1 MATLSLLGLYNH
13 DESLLDG
20 LIENLPN
27 KFGIPSGY
35 EDSYYTDITV
45 DPQTVVENLLLEC
58 AEFEILYADFN
69 ALKRIIKIWSA
80 KEKPVWQK
88 MFNTTCYK
96 YNPIWNKDGKT
107 RWTERQTGSGT
118 KQEKETGTKTNTGT
132 STITDEYT
140 SNTTESEKVT
150 DDYVSSSNTTNKTTG
165 TGKSSR
171 SGTGK
176 SSRSGQDE
184 TTGKISAYNST
195 DFQNREKTNT
205 NTSENNSTESSE
217 NNNTESSEDFTGT
230 GKVTNSGTKTTDG
243 SGKVSNSGKKSS
255 QNSTDETNNVSRETI
270 DSNTGETIHEQTET
284 GNIGVTMTQQM
295 ITAER
300 EIAVFNIID
309 FIINDFKERF
319 CLRIY

>member
-1 MATLSLLGLYNH
+1 MATMSLLGLYNY
-13 DESLLDG
+13 DESLLNG

-35 EDSYYTDITV
+35 EDSYYTDVTIDT
-45 DPQTVVENLLLEC
+45 QTVVENLLVEC
-58 AEFEILYADFN
+58 SEFEILYSDFN

-107 RWTERQTGSGT
+107 VWMERQTGSGT
-118 KQEKETGTKTNTGT
+118 KQENETGTKTNTGT

-140 SNTTESEKVT
+140 STTTGTEKVT
-150 DDYVSSSNTTNKTTG
+150 DDYTSSSNTTNKTTG
-165 TGKSSR
+165 KGNGTKSGS
-171 SGTGK
+171 
-176 SSRSGQDE
+176 DE
-184 TTGKISAYNST
+184 STEKVSAYNST
-195 DFQNREKTNT
+195 DFQNRGKTNSSSNET
-205 NTSENNSTESSE
+205 NTTNNE
-217 NNNTESSEDFTGT
+217 EDFTGT
-230 GKVTNSGTKTTDG
+230 GTVNNSGTKTTTG
-243 SGKVSNSGKKSS
+243 NGNASNSGTKTSE
-255 QNSTDETNNVSRETI
+255 NSTDETNNVSRETI
-270 DSNTGETIHEQTET
+270 DSNSGETMHEQTET

-300 EIAVFNIID
+300 EIAMFNIID

-319 CLRIY
+319 CLLIY

>member
-1 MATLSLLGLYNH
+1 MATMSLLGLYNY

-27 KFGIPSGY
+27 KSGIPSGY
-35 EDSYYTDITV
+35 EDSYYTDVTIN
-45 DPQTVVENLLLEC
+45 PQTVVENLLVEC

-96 YNPIWNKDGKT
+96 YNPIWNKDGNIA
-107 RWTERQTGSGT
+107 WTESQTGSGT

-132 STITDEYT
+132 STITDDYISTTTETEKVADNYT
-140 SNTTESEKVT
+140 S
-150 DDYVSSSNTTNKTTG
+150 SSTTTNKTTG
-165 TGKSSR
+165 NG
-171 SGTGK
+171 SGTK
-176 SSRSGQDE
+176 SGSDE
-184 TTGKISAYNST
+184 TTGKVSAYNST
-195 DFQNREKTNT
+195 DFQNREKTNSSSNESNTT
-205 NTSENNSTESSE
+205 NSEE
-217 NNNTESSEDFTGT
+217 NFTGT

-243 SGKVSNSGKKSS
+243 NGKVSNSGTKTSENSS
-255 QNSTDETNNVSRETI
+255 DETNNISRETI
-270 DSNTGETIHEQTET
+270 DSNTGETIHKQTET

-295 ITAER
+295 ISAER